1 MVFLASGPRRC
12 SPDATVKSEHEFQ
25 EVVENRG
32 TWEGES
38 EIRRQGLRN
47 EGSSTLDDCQHAD
60 RVTFRMQDDFKKSK
74 NDWTRTRHSRSL
86 NALKRFSLGWGYTVK
101 PGSRRGGI

>member
-1 MVFLASGPRRC
+1 MPL
-12 SPDATVKSEHEFQ
+12 VKSEHEFQ

-60 RVTFRMQDDFKKSK
+60 RVTFRMQGDFQKRK
-74 NDWTRTRHSRSL
+74 NDCGRDAYAPL
-86 NALKRFSLGWGYTVK
+86 
-101 PGSRRGGI
+101 